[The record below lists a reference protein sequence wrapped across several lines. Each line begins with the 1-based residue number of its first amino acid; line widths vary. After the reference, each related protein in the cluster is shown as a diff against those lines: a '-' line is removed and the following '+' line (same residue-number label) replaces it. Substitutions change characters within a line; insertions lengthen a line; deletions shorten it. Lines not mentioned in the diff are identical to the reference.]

1 MTLNDYD
8 KMYDEKKAVLKLIR
22 EPFYWIEELTDRQRE
37 ALNLACRGIRGK
49 RMAEELEVEL
59 RAAIALTNRAVAII
73 NEAEDWDIKPKD
85 LPDITLKLIENELG
99 ELDDGEHT

>member
-1 MTLNDYD
+1 MTDFD
-8 KMYDEKKAVLKLIR
+8 KMYDEKEAVLKLIR

-49 RMAEELEVEL
+49 EMSERLGLGL

-73 NEAEDWDIKPKD
+73 NEAEDWEVTPKS
-85 LPDITLKLIENELG
+85 LPDLIFKLIEE
-99 ELDDGEHT
+99 ELDDGNV

>member
-1 MTLNDYD
+1 MTLSDYD
-8 KMYDEKKAVLKLIR
+8 KFYDERKAVLKLIR

-49 RMAEELEVEL
+49 EMSERLGLGL

-73 NEAEDWDIKPKD
+73 NESEDWDITPKE
-85 LPDITLKLIENELG
+85 LPDKLLRLITG
-99 ELDDGEHT
+99 ELNNGEHA